1 MNNSLIQNH
10 RYPIVGNVRI
20 WVRAALLLALVSTC
34 LCSCKDHKQEQARA
48 LQEAKAQY
56 RQRLE
61 AAMVVMAATS
71 SKCVD
76 ICSSHSSSWRA
87 AAGSRFDSID
97 SAVRRSVNE
106 KQEEIAEVELGKD
119 AIEKIMSQLNSP
131 PEGYS
136 SAHDKIVSVYGTFS
150 SLVSAASSPSGS
162 LMTYNQNVNRIQED
176 LLRGLNELKILIPAK
191 ESIEERFAERL
202 KELENAHSSEG
213 Q

>member
-1 MNNSLIQNH
+1 MNDPLILNH
-10 RYPIVGNVRI
+10 RLPIVGNVRI
-20 WVRAALLLALVSTC
+20 WVKAALLLAIIPTC
-34 LCSCKDHKQEQARA
+34 LCSCKDTKQEQAQA
-48 LQEAKAQY
+48 LKEAKAQY

-61 AAMVVMAATS
+61 AAMVLMAATS

-76 ICSSHSSSWRA
+76 ICSKHSSAWKS
-87 AAGSRFDSID
+87 AAGSQYGSID
-97 SAVRRSVNE
+97 LAVSGSVTSN
-106 KQEEIAEVELGKD
+106 QEQIAEVELGKD

-176 LLRGLNELKILIPAK
+176 LLRGLNELKILIPA
-191 ESIEERFAERL
+191 ETIDDSQ
-202 KELENAHSSEG
+202 S
-213 Q
+213 